1 MSHFV
6 TAQMKTTKSK
16 SVILFSSLQALFFLK
31 ALAILFSKKPD
42 ALGEKL
48 VQKLSSSTQTLWK
61 LSLQSYLMNALDC
74 NIPVAIKRT
83 GHSEVEKVIVALHL
97 IHKCHVNL
105 DTLNTMKTSY
115 KALFLSEIMYVQLKS
130 ILFGLLINSRSVQ
143 N

>member
-6 TAQMKTTKSK
+6 TAHMKTTESK
-16 SVILFSSLQALFFLK
+16 RVILFSSLQALFFLK
-31 ALAILFSKKPD
+31 AVAISFSKKPD

-61 LSLQSYLMNALDC
+61 LSLQSYLMSALDC

-97 IHKCHVNL
+97 IHKCHVTL
-105 DTLNTMKTSY
+105 DTLNTMKASY